1 MEYYINID
9 NEKRGPYSIKEL
21 AERGIEATTL
31 VLPAG
36 SDDWT
41 PAWQIEELR
50 AVLMGNLNDNAQQTG
65 NKDNVLECEAVV
77 DGAPINEVPTLKP
90 AP

>member
-36 SDDWT
+36 SNDWT

-50 AVLMGNLNDNAQQTG
+50 AILMGT
-65 NKDNVLECEAVV
+65 
-77 DGAPINEVPTLKP
+77 
-90 AP
+90 